1 MLQLLVGMLWQ
12 KLFMLVYLIGIH
24 VVIAKSTNMG
34 FFYYAL
40 LGDNS
45 ICFFYSNRLVD
56 KINRSVGQ
64 DVNSP
69 MQIGVLDIYGFECF
83 KDNR

>member
-1 MLQLLVGMLWQ
+1 
-12 KLFMLVYLIGIH
+12 MLVYLIGIH
-24 VVIAKSTNMG
+24 VVIAKSTNVF

-40 LGDNS
+40 LGNNS
-45 ICFFYSNRLVD
+45 IYCCYSNRLVD

-64 DVNSP
+64 DVNSQ